1 MYKQKVYMK
10 KILSITI
17 VALRLTMVSCKKEL
31 NKSMTVVKDCT
42 GTYLQ
47 MDGKDFKVCDHG
59 ELSS

>member
-1 MYKQKVYMK
+1 MK

-31 NKSMTVVKDCT
+31 NKSMTVVKDCI
-42 GTYLQ
+42 GTYLR
-47 MDGKDFKVCDHG
+47 MDGKDSKVCDHG